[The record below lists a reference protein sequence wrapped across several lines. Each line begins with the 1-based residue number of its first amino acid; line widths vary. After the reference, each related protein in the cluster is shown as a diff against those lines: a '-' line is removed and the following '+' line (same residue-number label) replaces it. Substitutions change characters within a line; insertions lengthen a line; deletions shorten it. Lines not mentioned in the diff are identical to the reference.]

1 VRLDGAPLDQW
12 HADALGR
19 HTGYLPQE
27 VALLDGTIAGNISRF
42 RKGANDRSIVE
53 AAQIAGVHE
62 LILSMPEG
70 YSTRI
75 GERGILLSGGQRQRI
90 GLARALYGN
99 PFLAVLDE
107 PNANLDAEGE
117 AALTRAIAIMRAR
130 RSIVIVIS
138 HRPSALA
145 ALDTALVLHR
155 GDMLAFGP
163 RDEVF
168 ARLAGRSP
176 PEGGEDCR
184 A

>member
-1 VRLDGAPLDQW
+1 L
-12 HADALGR
+12 
-19 HTGYLPQE
+19 
-27 VALLDGTIAGNISRF
+27 NSRF
-42 RKGANDRSIVE
+42 KNARREGQLPFLGRSIVE

-75 GERGILLSGGQRQRI
+75 GERGILLSGGQRQRM

-99 PFLAVLDE
+99 PFLSVLDE
-107 PNANLDAEGE
+107 PNANLGAEGE
-117 AALTRAIAIMRAR
+117 AALARAIAIMRAR

-168 ARLAGRSP
+168 ARLAGRSL
-176 PEGGEDCR
+176 PEATEDCR